1 MTALL
6 LAMPAMGQQVRDRQ
20 NRRVAGVNPNK
31 EKEAD
36 EEARAKAKTGIR
48 VWTIDEHSGIPDS
61 VAVDTIH
68 HAFQNT
74 AFSDGPKGFYSNL
87 GNLGSPRQ
95 AKVFTLRPEMD
106 YFIFAQPYDF
116 FLKPLQGWHFTN
128 TYQPITN
135 ITYHECGDSD
145 NGEDHLTAKFAVN
158 ANKDTGLGFCI
169 DYIYGRGYHENQSTA
184 HFNFNLYG
192 STVKD
197 RYKAHW
203 LIYSNYLKTRENGGI
218 IHDDY
223 VNDPQK
229 FPSSYTTK
237 EIPVVLDHVWNKMH
251 YDGGQLTHRYSLGF
265 KRVIKTDTTAT
276 KPDTLKSGLSD
287 TAAHLQAR
295 PAGALSARDIDAALP
310 IDADKPQTSNL
321 KPQTQQDSTV
331 FVPVTSFIH
340 TAKLGFNT
348 RKFLANE
355 NLGNYYADIYMPND
369 SIDEDTKNTLI
380 SNYLAVELSE
390 GLNKYLSAGIRIF
403 GIYDYNNYSMPG
415 LEGRD
420 RFSEHRLTIGA
431 QIFREQSHLLNYQI
445 TAQTSK
451 EGSSWGDYELRA
463 QGRLTVPLFGDSV
476 SLALRVSSVNR
487 KPTFFYRHFQ
497 SKHLWWD
504 NDLDKQLTNRIGA
517 TLVSH
522 KLNLRLNADAYNIT
536 HYTYFAN
543 QWVNTSYNGDQFT
556 GGTFT
561 TRVAQTAK
569 SINLLVLSLDKDFRF
584 GIFNW
589 ENSLIYQT
597 TSDKYILPLP
607 ALTAYSNLYLK
618 FRIAHVLNTEFGID
632 MRYFTKY
639 YAPSYSP
646 AIGQFATQDTSEGLI
661 KVGNHPVLSAYLNFH
676 LKHTRFYI
684 MASHFNY
691 SKEGGT
697 TFGAPHYPINPF
709 NLRLGLSW
717 NFFN

>member
-1 MTALL
+1 MLTAML
-6 LAMPAMGQQVRDRQ
+6 LAMPAMGQQVRDRL

-31 EKEAD
+31 EKEA
-36 EEARAKAKTGIR
+36 EEEERAKAKTGIH
-48 VWTIDEHSGIPDS
+48 VWTVDEHTGIPDS

-74 AFSDGPKGFYSNL
+74 AFSDGPKGLYSNL
-87 GNLGSPRQ
+87 GNIGSPRL
-95 AKVFTLRPEMD
+95 AKVFTMRPEMN

-135 ITYHECGDSD
+135 ITYHESGDSD
-145 NGEDHLTAKFAVN
+145 NGEDHLTAKFAIN

-169 DYIYGRGYHENQSTA
+169 DYIYGRGYHDNQSTA

-218 IHDDY
+218 TSDDY

-229 FPSSYTTK
+229 FPSSYTSK
-237 EIPVVLDHVWNKMH
+237 EIPIMLDRVWNKMH
-251 YDGGQLTHRYSLGF
+251 YDGAQLTHRYSLGF
-265 KRVIKTDTTAT
+265 RRVIKTDTTKAPGP
-276 KPDTLKSGLSD
+276 KPQ
-287 TAAHLQAR
+287 AAPADSIVRVR
-295 PAGALSARDIDAALP
+295 PAGALSAREIDAALP
-310 IDADKPQTSNL
+310 LDADKSQTSDL
-321 KPQTQQDSTV
+321 KPQTRQDSTV

-340 TAKLGFNT
+340 TAKLGFYS
-348 RKFLANE
+348 RKFLSNQS
-355 NLGNYYADIYMPND
+355 LGDYYADIYLPGD
-369 SIDEDTKNTLI
+369 STEEDTKNTSI

-390 GLNKYLSAGIRIF
+390 GLNKYLSAGIRLF

-415 LEGRD
+415 LESRD
-420 RFSEHRLTIGA
+420 RFSEHRLTVGA

-451 EGSSWGDYELRA
+451 ENNSWGDYELRA
-463 QGRLTVPLFGDSV
+463 QGRLTVPFFGDSV
-476 SLALRVSSVNR
+476 SLSLRASSVNR

-504 NDLDKQLTNRIGA
+504 NQLDKQLTNRIGA
-517 TLVSH
+517 TLESQ
-522 KLNLRLNADAYNIT
+522 KLNLRLSADAYNIT
-536 HYTYFAN
+536 NYTYFAN
-543 QWVNTSYNGDQFT
+543 LWVNKTYDDGQFT

-561 TRVAQTAK
+561 TQVAQSSK
-569 SINLLVLSLDKDFRF
+569 SINLFVLSLDKDFRF

-597 TSDKYILPLP
+597 TSDKYVLPLP

-646 AIGQFATQDTSEGLI
+646 GIGQYATQDTTDGLV

-709 NLRLGLSW
+709 TVRLGLSW